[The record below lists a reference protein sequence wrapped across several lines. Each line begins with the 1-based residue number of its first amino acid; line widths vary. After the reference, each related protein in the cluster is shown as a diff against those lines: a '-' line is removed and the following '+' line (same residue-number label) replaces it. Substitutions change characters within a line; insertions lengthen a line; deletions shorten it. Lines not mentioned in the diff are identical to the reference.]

1 MIFASYIKLTPA
13 EAVTLLNLTRTV
25 DDLSQD
31 EFVVVASLEKAV
43 SQLLH
48 PELPGLRV
56 VS

>member
-1 MIFASYIKLTPA
+1 MIIASHIKLSPA
-13 EAVTLLNLTRTV
+13 EAVTLLNLTKTV
-25 DDLSQD
+25 DDLSHD

-43 SQLLH
+43 SELLH